1 MCLSGAHYSIDDI
14 EDMNTLYTYGCSF
27 TEDLHQLLKDFTK
40 NRIFLNKCVMVYI
53 KLKMR
58 Y

>member
-27 TEDLHQLLKDFTK
+27 TEDLHQLQKTLL
-40 NRIFLNKCVMVYI
+40 RIEYANKYCDGIYK
-53 KLKMR
+53 KLEMR